1 MANFLVKAR
10 TYQNILKH
18 KRIKKIKHIGNLT
31 KMCYGDRPEN
41 QPYANKPGDDRAFH
55 SVDKNK
61 VWSLRRRK

>member
-1 MANFLVKAR
+1 
-10 TYQNILKH
+10 
-18 KRIKKIKHIGNLT
+18 
-31 KMCYGDRPEN
+31 MCYGDRPEN